1 MYELNRLEITKLWR
15 APYAVRLA
23 HVAALHE
30 AASTL
35 PLLARR
41 LKVAAE
47 TIRGLPESC
56 LPADR
61 VILAIETTKGGNT
74 VWLRGPTSGVGE
86 DAIEESCAKIR
97 LEGAPGAS
105 SDGPIV
111 IDLEEWLPYWRD
123 LA

>member
-74 VWLRGPTSGVGE
+74 VWLRGPTSGSARTQSRRAARRFALKARRERRQTVR
-86 DAIEESCAKIR
+86 S
-97 LEGAPGAS
+97 
-105 SDGPIV
+105 
-111 IDLEEWLPYWRD
+111 
-123 LA
+123 